1 MTVVLSHSSFVVLGC
16 VADVALAGVF
26 AGVFVDDQ
34 SVSAHVIIVA
44 FAGFVAMAVAVLVHV
59 L

>member
-1 MTVVLSHSSFVVLGC
+1 MLSHSSFAVLGC
-16 VADVALAGVF
+16 VANAAFACVF

-34 SVSAHVIIVA
+34 FVSAHVIIVA
-44 FAGFVAMAVAVLVHV
+44 FTGFVAMAVAVLVHV

>member
-1 MTVVLSHSSFVVLGC
+1 MLSHSSFAVCGF

-34 SVSAHVIIVA
+34 SVSAHVIVVA
-44 FAGFVAMAVAVLVHV
+44 FTGFVAVAVAVLVHV
-59 L
+59 LY

>member
-1 MTVVLSHSSFVVLGC
+1 MLSHSSFVVLGC

-59 L
+59 LQ

>member
-1 MTVVLSHSSFVVLGC
+1 MLGC

-34 SVSAHVIIVA
+34 FVSAHVIIVA